1 MSAPRKVTLS
11 DVASRA
17 GVSATTASYILNNRT
32 AEMRISADAAERV
45 RRAAVELA
53 YRPNRSAR
61 SLRTAK
67 TKTIGL
73 ISDSV
78 ASGQFSSQMLT
89 GASAASRDCDHLL
102 VIGETEGDAMLE
114 DQLIDEML
122 DRQVDG
128 IVYATLVATNVSV
141 PARLHDHR
149 VVLLNCIDPERDTP
163 AVLPDELE
171 GGRTAA
177 RVLLEAGVAD
187 RMFVIGV
194 DPNPQAIAGPL
205 RFQGIVSA
213 MAEAGREV
221 AGVLENDWGVLQA
234 YEAVTEWLD
243 RGERPSSLICLND
256 RIAMGTYQALAEHG
270 LRIPED
276 VSVVSFDGSS
286 LATWLRPSVSSITI
300 PFPDLG
306 ATAVRTLM
314 DPDLRPGTVKR
325 LHMPV
330 LHGRSVRS
338 PTAAR

>member
-1 MSAPRKVTLS
+1 MTAPRKVTLS

-45 RRAAVELA
+45 RRAAIELA

-149 VVLLNCIDPERDTP
+149 AP
-163 AVLPDELE
+163 
-171 GGRTAA
+171 
-177 RVLLEAGVAD
+177 
-187 RMFVIGV
+187 
-194 DPNPQAIAGPL
+194 
-205 RFQGIVSA
+205 S
-213 MAEAGREV
+213 
-221 AGVLENDWGVLQA
+221 
-234 YEAVTEWLD
+234 D
-243 RGERPSSLICLND
+243 RGSKQPAGIGAPNEHTA
-256 RIAMGTYQALAEHG
+256 RIKP
-270 LRIPED
+270 R
-276 VSVVSFDGSS
+276 
-286 LATWLRPSVSSITI
+286 
-300 PFPDLG
+300 
-306 ATAVRTLM
+306 
-314 DPDLRPGTVKR
+314 
-325 LHMPV
+325 
-330 LHGRSVRS
+330 GRSVIVHNS
-338 PTAAR
+338 PAIPVNSPEPEVS